1 MKKEILSLL
10 ILLLFILMG
19 CTGGKTSNIGDT
31 IVLSD
36 SSGKVPIFRT
46 LEANK
51 KSQDSAVKGLSEFT
65 YTNKELLM
73 SGDKFYVN
81 SGTKANILDIK
92 VFAELYEIRIL
103 SGSREGS
110 KGWVL
115 QAYKFIKECDNYS
128 DCPSE
133 KPFCLSN
140 KCSFNECLKDID
152 CSSDKPFCL
161 SNKCRSDECLSDS
174 DCTNYNKPYCYEEK
188 CSSTHSCKSSAECPS
203 NRQYC
208 RNGVCSMFES

>member
-1 MKKEILSLL
+1 MKKIILTLS
-10 ILLLFILMG
+10 LLLFILIG
-19 CTGGKTSNIGDT
+19 CTGEETSNIGDT
-31 IVLSD
+31 ILLSD
-36 SSGKVPIFRT
+36 SSGDVPIFRT
-46 LEANK
+46 PEAIK

-65 YTNKELLM
+65 YINKELLR

-115 QAYKFIKECDNYS
+115 QSYEFIKECDSYN

-140 KCSFNECLKDID
+140 KCHSDECLKDSD
-152 CSSDKPFCL
+152 CPSNKPFCL
-161 SNKCRSDECLSDS
+161 SNKCHSDECLKDS
-174 DCTNYNKPYCYEEK
+174 DCSRLPYCHEGK

-203 NRQYC
+203 NRKYC
-208 RNGVCSMFES
+208 RDGVCSMFES

>member
-1 MKKEILSLL
+1 MKKIILSLL

-19 CTGGKTSNIGDT
+19 CTSEKTSNIGDT
-31 IVLSD
+31 IFLSD

-46 LEANK
+46 LEADK
-51 KSQDSAVKGLSEFT
+51 KSQDSAIKGFSEFT
-65 YTNKELLM
+65 YVNEELLR
-73 SGDKFYVN
+73 SGDKFYVK
-81 SGTKANILDIK
+81 SGTKVNILDIK
-92 VFAELYEIRIL
+92 VFDELYEVRIL

-140 KCSFNECLKDID
+140 KCSFNECLK
-152 CSSDKPFCL
+152 
-161 SNKCRSDECLSDS
+161 NT
-174 DCTNYNKPYCYEEK
+174 DCTNYNKPYCYEKK
-188 CSSTHSCKSSAECPS
+188 CSSTHSCNSSVECPF
-203 NRQYC
+203 NRKYC
-208 RNGVCSMFES
+208 RKGVCSMFES